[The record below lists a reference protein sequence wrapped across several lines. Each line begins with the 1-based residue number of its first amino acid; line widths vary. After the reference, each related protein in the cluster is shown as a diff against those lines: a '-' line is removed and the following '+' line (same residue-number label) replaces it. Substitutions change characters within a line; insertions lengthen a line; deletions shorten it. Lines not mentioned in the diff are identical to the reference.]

1 MKRGLLITGAVLAV
15 AGGLVAWRVV
25 RAGGEEASAVPT
37 AVVVKEKFVRR
48 ITAEGNLKAVNATP
62 ITPPPPRGRPRPMK
76 IAWMAPDGSRV
87 AAGEVV
93 LRFDPTDFDRQLKD
107 GDADLAAAGAK
118 LTREHVQAG
127 TAEDNREASAN
138 MAEMELEKTRKFQS
152 KDEEIF
158 SRHEI
163 IESTIDEGLSRA
175 KMEHAREA
183 EAIEKKLTHS
193 KLALIQ
199 VEKKKAELAIQQ
211 ARAGLEAIE
220 VEAPHAGILVFQRDW
235 RGELP
240 HEGEQVW
247 PGQTVAEIPILKE
260 MEAQVYVLEVDG
272 GGLAPGILARVALES
287 RPDVEYQATV
297 KQVDDLA
304 QPRIQ
309 DLPVQYFAMTL
320 SLGKTDEAVMKP
332 GQRVRATLILDKD
345 AALVV
350 PRQAIV
356 EQGGKNLV
364 YRLEAG
370 VFRPVEVELGASTPG
385 RVVIEKG
392 LAAGDRVALRDPTRS
407 LDEKKA
413 KPGEAAAGG
422 GAPEA
427 GRAP

>member
-1 MKRGLLITGAVLAV
+1 VSKILIAGGVLAL
-15 AGGLVAWRVV
+15 AGGAIAWRVARSEGS
-25 RAGGEEASAVPT
+25 RAPSVPT
-37 AVVVKEKFVRR
+37 ALVVKEKFVRR

-118 LTREHVQAG
+118 LSREHVEAG
-127 TAEDNREASAN
+127 TAEDNREASAD
-138 MAEMELEKTRKFQS
+138 MAEMELEKTRKFQP

-163 IESTIDEGLSRA
+163 IESRIDEGLSRA

-183 EAIEKKLTHS
+183 EAIEKRLTRS

-220 VEAPHAGILVFQRDW
+220 VKAPHAGILVFQRDW

-240 HEGEQVW
+240 KEGEQVW

-272 GGLAPGILARVALES
+272 GGLQPGIAARVALES
-287 RPDVEYQATV
+287 RPDVEYKATV

-304 QPRIQ
+304 QPRIPA
-309 DLPVQYFAMTL
+309 LPVQYFAMTL
-320 SLGKTDEAVMKP
+320 SLDKTDEAVMKP
-332 GQRVRATLILDKD
+332 GGRVRATLILDKD

-364 YRLEAG
+364 YRLEDG
-370 VFRPVEVELGASTPG
+370 TFRPVEVELGASTPG

-392 LAAGDRVALRDPTRS
+392 LSAGDRVALRDPTRS
-407 LDEKKA
+407 LDEKA
-413 KPGEAAAGG
+413 KPGEAAEAAGG
-422 GAPEA
+422 ARNGAGGP
-427 GRAP
+427 

>member
-1 MKRGLLITGAVLAV
+1 VKKLVVIGAVLAI
-15 AGGLVAWRVV
+15 AGGLVAWRLV
-25 RAGGEEASAVPT
+25 RAGGGEPSAVPT
-37 AVVVKEKFVRR
+37 ALVAKEKFVRR
-48 ITAEGNLKAVNATP
+48 ITAEGNLKAVKATP
-62 ITPPPPRGRPRPMK
+62 ISPPPPRGRPRPMK
-76 IAWMAPDGSRV
+76 IAWLAPDGSRV

-93 LRFDPTDFDRQLKD
+93 LRFDPTEFDRQLKD

-118 LTREHVQAG
+118 LTREHVQADA
-127 TAEDNREASAN
+127 AEDTREATAD
-138 MAEMELEKTRKFQS
+138 MAEMELDKTRKFQP

-175 KMEHAREA
+175 RMEHAREA
-183 EAIEKKLTHS
+183 EEIEKKLTRS

-199 VEKKKAELAIQQ
+199 VERKKAELAIQQ

-220 VEAPHAGILVFQRDW
+220 VKAPHAGILVFQRDW

-240 HEGEQVW
+240 KEGEQVW

-272 GGLAPGILARVALES
+272 GGLTPGIKARVALES
-287 RPDVEYQATV
+287 RPDVEFEATV

-304 QPRIQ
+304 QPRIH

-320 SLGKTDEAVMKP
+320 SLAKTDEAVMKP

-356 EQGGKNLV
+356 EKGGVNIV
-364 YRLEAG
+364 YRLEDG

-392 LAAGDRVALRDPTRS
+392 LAAGDRVALRDPTRA
-407 LDEKKA
+407 LDDKKA
-413 KPGEAAAGG
+413 APGEAGKSG
-422 GAPEA
+422 GASE
-427 GRAP
+427 GGHAP

>member
-1 MKRGLLITGAVLAV
+1 MKKLVVAGAVLAL
-15 AGGLVAWRVV
+15 AGAAVAWRVTSSEGSG
-25 RAGGEEASAVPT
+25 APGVPT
-37 AVVVKEKFVRR
+37 ALVAKEKFVRR

-62 ITPPPPRGRPRPMK
+62 ITPPQTRGRPRPMK

-93 LRFDPTDFDRQLKD
+93 MRFDPTDFDRQLKD

-118 LTREHVQAG
+118 LSREHVQADA
-127 TAEDNREASAN
+127 AEENREASAG
-138 MAEMELEKTRKFQS
+138 MAERELEKTRKFQP
-152 KDEEIF
+152 KDAEIF

-163 IESTIDEGLSRA
+163 IESSIDEGLSRA

-183 EAIEKKLTHS
+183 EAIEKKLTRS

-220 VEAPHAGILVFQRDW
+220 VKAPHAGILVFQRNW

-240 HEGEQVW
+240 HEGDQVW
-247 PGQTVAEIPILKE
+247 PGQTVAEIPILSE

-287 RPDVEYQATV
+287 RPEVEYQATV

-304 QPRIQ
+304 QPRIHE
-309 DLPVQYFAMTL
+309 LPVQYFAMTL
-320 SLGKTDEAVMKP
+320 SLAKTDEALMKP

-356 EQGGKNLV
+356 EQGGVNVV
-364 YRLEAG
+364 YRLEGGA
-370 VFRPVEVELGASTPG
+370 FRPVDVELGASTPG

-392 LAAGDRVALRDPTRS
+392 LRAGDRVALRDPTRS

-413 KPGEAAAGG
+413 KNGEATKNGPAAEGG
-422 GAPEA
+422 GAP
-427 GRAP
+427 

>member
-1 MKRGLLITGAVLAV
+1 VRKLAVAGAVVAV
-15 AGGLVAWRVV
+15 AGGLVAWRAV
-25 RAGGEEASAVPT
+25 RAGDQAESAVPT
-37 AVVVKEKFVRR
+37 AVVVKEKLVRR
-48 ITAEGNLKAVNATP
+48 ITAEGNLKAVSATP
-62 ITPPPPRGRPRPMK
+62 ISPPPPRGRPRPMK

-118 LTREHVQAG
+118 LTRENVQAG
-127 TAEDNREASAN
+127 AAEDNREASAN
-138 MAEMELEKTRKFQS
+138 MAEMELDKTRKFQP

-163 IESTIDEGLSRA
+163 IESTIDESLSRA

-183 EAIEKKLTHS
+183 EAIEKKLTRS

-220 VEAPHAGILVFQRDW
+220 VKAPHAGILVFQRDW

-247 PGQTVAEIPILKE
+247 PGQTVAEIPILEE

-272 GGLAPGILARVALES
+272 GGLEPGIKARVVLEA
-287 RPDVEYQATV
+287 RPDVEYEAVV

-304 QPRIQ
+304 QPRIH

-320 SLGKTDEAVMKP
+320 SLAKTDEAVMKP
-332 GQRVRATLILDKD
+332 GGRVRATLILDKD

-356 EQGGKNLV
+356 EQGGVNLV
-364 YRLEAG
+364 YRLEDG

-413 KPGEAAAGG
+413 KPGEPAARG
-422 GAPEA
+422 GAPEG
-427 GRAP
+427 GRSP

>member
-1 MKRGLLITGAVLAV
+1 VKKLVVIGAVLAI
-15 AGGLVAWRVV
+15 AGGLVAWRLV
-25 RAGGEEASAVPT
+25 RAGGGEPSAVPT
-37 AVVVKEKFVRR
+37 ALVAKEKFVRR
-48 ITAEGNLKAVNATP
+48 ITAEGNLKAVKATP
-62 ITPPPPRGRPRPMK
+62 ISPPPPRGRPRPMK
-76 IAWMAPDGSRV
+76 IAWLAPDGSRV

-93 LRFDPTDFDRQLKD
+93 LRFDPTEFDRQLKD

-118 LTREHVQAG
+118 LTREHVQADA
-127 TAEDNREASAN
+127 AEDTREATAD
-138 MAEMELEKTRKFQS
+138 MAEMELDKTRKFQP

-175 KMEHAREA
+175 RMEHAREA
-183 EAIEKKLTHS
+183 EEIEKKLTRS

-199 VEKKKAELAIQQ
+199 VERKKAELAIQQ

-220 VEAPHAGILVFQRDW
+220 VKAPHAGILVFQRDW

-240 HEGEQVW
+240 KEGEQVW

-272 GGLAPGILARVALES
+272 GGLTPGIKARVALES
-287 RPDVEYQATV
+287 RPDVEFEATV

-320 SLGKTDEAVMKP
+320 SLAKTDEAVMKP

-350 PRQAIV
+350 PRQAVV
-356 EQGGKNLV
+356 EKSGKNIV
-364 YRLEAG
+364 YRLADG

-392 LAAGDRVALRDPTRS
+392 LAAGDRVALRDPTRA
-407 LDEKKA
+407 LDDTKGA
-413 KPGEAAAGG
+413 PGEAGKSGGAGG
-422 GAPEA
+422 EG
-427 GRAP
+427 GRTP